1 MKRFLNLIDIL
12 VLLGIMLFT
21 SIVVNNVDI
30 SNITL
35 AAERLANIVPMVLLC
50 IESAVALVV
59 LSLRFKN
66 D

>member
-30 SNITL
+30 SNIAL
-35 AAERLANIVPMVLLC
+35 AEERLANIVPMVLLC